1 MEINEEA
8 TLFAHINPQALQSD
22 LGPAGPRRI
31 IGVDSSLVW
40 QCKQLLRFFAQLVT
54 THYSNF
60 SENKNVKTKL
70 REYERISFFHI
81 TKANKRCPK
90 IVYLNSAAQECSSH

>member
-40 QCKQLLRFFAQLVT
+40 QFKQLLRFL
-54 THYSNF
+54 HN
-60 SENKNVKTKL
+60 
-70 REYERISFFHI
+70 
-81 TKANKRCPK
+81 
-90 IVYLNSAAQECSSH
+90 